1 MKKIFLIK
9 YDNGEEYAEDYE
21 IYTFNR
27 CYSSKW
33 KALQV
38 RDELKKDKNFLKEIN
53 DFVEP
58 TDINIWVEDIE
69 LEE

>member
-21 IYTFNR
+21 IYTFKN
-27 CYSSKW
+27 CYSSKE

-38 RDELKKDKNFLKEIN
+38 IEELKKDKNF
-53 DFVEP
+53 
-58 TDINIWVEDIE
+58 
-69 LEE
+69 

>member
-21 IYTFNR
+21 TYTFKY
-27 CYSSKW
+27 CYSSKE
-33 KALQV
+33 KALQAI
-38 RDELKKDKNFLKEIN
+38 EKLKKDKNFLEEIN
-53 DFVEP
+53 NFVEP

-69 LEE
+69 LDE